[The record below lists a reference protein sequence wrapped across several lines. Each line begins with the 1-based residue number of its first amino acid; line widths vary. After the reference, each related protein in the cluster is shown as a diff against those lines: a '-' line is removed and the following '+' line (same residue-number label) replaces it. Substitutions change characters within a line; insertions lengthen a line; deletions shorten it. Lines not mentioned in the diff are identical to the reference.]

1 MADNSTD
8 IQSLIA
14 EIEDQERR
22 LQFDRFSHAD
32 AWAIGSRLV
41 EVATERELG
50 ITIDI
55 RRGDQQVFHAALA
68 GTTADNDDW
77 VNRKVRTVRRFS
89 ESSWLVGRRFA
100 ARDKDFNASTGLPLS
115 DFAAHGGCFPVTI
128 RDSGLVGTITVS
140 GLAQA
145 DDHALV
151 VEILSEF
158 LKA

>member
-1 MADNSTD
+1 MAELHPE
-8 IQSLIA
+8 IESLIA

-100 ARDKDFNASTGLPLS
+100 ARDKDFSESTGLPLS
-115 DFAAHGGCFPVTI
+115 EFAAHGGCFPVVI